1 MDNVTQFTYEEILEL
16 KKSLNKLKSENH
28 FFPDEFTMRAFHSV
42 VSMWATELVILK
54 KQNNELTILLAKYDG
69 EINEFKGKW
78 HIPGG
83 YNKWHESDIAETCSR
98 IAHRE
103 LGVDVKFVNVIDA
116 YKWTSEE
123 HPYGH
128 PLSLYVECE
137 IVREP
142 VLNEN
147 LNFFSFNSLPKD
159 LLPVHKN
166 FLELLLTT
174 YKTIL

>member
-16 KKSLNKLKSENH
+16 KKSLNKLKAEGH
-28 FFPDEFTMRAFHSV
+28 FFPDECTMRAFHSV
-42 VSMWATELVILK
+42 ISMWATELVILDS
-54 KQNNELTILLAKYDG
+54 NNGELNVLLTKYDG
-69 EINEFKGKW
+69 EIKEFKGKW

-98 IAHRE
+98 VAHRE
-103 LGVDVKFVNVIDA
+103 LGTDVRFIKIIDA
-116 YKWTSEE
+116 YKWTSKE

-128 PLSLYVECE
+128 PLSLYVLCE
-137 IVREP
+137 LILKP

-147 LNFFSFNSLPKD
+147 LNFFSVRSLPKD

-166 FLELLLTT
+166 FLEVLLTT
-174 YKTIL
+174 YKTIM